1 MTPET
6 LLWRQVHPSFME
18 GGQPS
23 SQVFRPTPKDL
34 DRLSFDDGDRIGAE
48 ASWRRFTGERRLESV
63 GVLAVQ
69 VLECRQQDLEVVAD
83 GVPSS
88 PIGPEHVSVDFAG
101 KSNGQR
107 KTISK
112 KLRDLALGRGWQF
125 RAP

>member
-34 DRLSFDDGDRIGAE
+34 DRLSFDDGDRIDAV
-48 ASWRRFTGERRLESV
+48 AAWRRFTEQRGLQSV
-63 GVLAVQ
+63 GVLALQ
-69 VLECRQQDLEVVAD
+69 VLELEQQELTVAAD
-83 GVPSS
+83 GVPD
-88 PIGPEHVSVDFAG
+88 PEHVSVAFTG
-101 KSNGQR
+101 KASSQR
-107 KTISK
+107 KAISK
-112 KLRDLALGRGWQF
+112 KLRDLALARGWQF

>member
-18 GGQPS
+18 GDQPS

-69 VLECRQQDLEVVAD
+69 VLECRQQELEVVAD
-83 GVPSS
+83 GIPD
-88 PIGPEHVSVDFAG
+88 PEHVSVDFTG
-101 KSNGQR
+101 RSSGQR